1 MQGLSSTIMGD
12 KKKPNTIIGDSIK
25 QDVCGYTLL
34 KAAPKVNGSFGWWHC
49 KTTNEICT
57 YMQTQ

>member
-12 KKKPNTIIGDSIK
+12 QNKQNTITRNNIK
-25 QDVCGYTLL
+25 QDACDYTLPE
-34 KAAPKVNGSFGWWHC
+34 ATPKVNGSSGWWHC

>member
-12 KKKPNTIIGDSIK
+12 QNKQNTITGDNIK
-25 QDVCGYTLL
+25 QDGCDYTLPEATL
-34 KAAPKVNGSFGWWHC
+34 KVNGSFGWWHC
-49 KTTNEICT
+49 KTTSDTCT